1 MRVLVLNPGSSTLKA
16 SLVDAGG
23 DRIAAS
29 EAEWPP
35 SPDDAL
41 EAPSVV
47 RAALDAL
54 PDGADA
60 VGYRVVHG
68 GSAYRVPAPV
78 DDRLLETVER
88 LDELAP
94 LHNRRAA
101 LVMRAARDA
110 KADLPHVACFDTAF
124 HASLPEEA
132 WRYALPRDW
141 VDAHG
146 IRRFG
151 FHGLSVAWAVRR
163 AGELLD
169 RPSDELAIIVAHLGS
184 GSSVTAVEEGRSI
197 ATSMGFT
204 PYEGLVMGSR
214 SGSVDPGILLHLL
227 RHGVS
232 ADALADGL
240 ATQSGLRGMAGSADV
255 RELLGRAGRGDTVA
269 RLALDVFERSAAA
282 GIAAMA
288 SALPRLDALVFTG
301 GIGEHAAPVRSG
313 IARRLAVLGVPRELM
328 EDPDGD
334 AVLAPGP
341 PALLA
346 VRSREDRV
354 IADLV
359 AGLVS
364 G

>member
-1 MRVLVLNPGSSTLKA
+1 MRVLVLNAGSSTLKA
-16 SLVDAGG
+16 SLVEAGG

-35 SPDDAL
+35 SPDDPAT
-41 EAPSVV
+41 APSVV
-47 RAALDAL
+47 RTALSAL
-54 PDGADA
+54 PRSADA

-68 GSAYRVPAPV
+68 GSEYRAPARV
-78 DDRLLETVER
+78 DDRLLAAVER

-101 LVMRAARDA
+101 LVMRAGREALP
-110 KADLPHVACFDTAF
+110 DLAHVACFDTAF

-132 WRYALPRDW
+132 RRYALPEDW
-141 VDAHG
+141 VEAHG

-163 AGELLD
+163 AGELLE
-169 RPSDELAIIVAHLGS
+169 RPPAELALVVAHLGS
-184 GSSVTAVEEGRSI
+184 GSSVTAVAAGRSV

-214 SGSVDPGILLHLL
+214 SGSVDPGILVHLL
-227 RHGVS
+227 RHGLG
-232 ADALADGL
+232 ADAVADGL
-240 ATQSGLRGMAGSADV
+240 ATRSGLRALAGSADV
-255 RELLGRAGRGDTVA
+255 RELLRRAEDGEPAA

-282 GIAAMA
+282 GIAAVA

-301 GIGEHAAPVRSG
+301 GIGEHAAPVRAG
-313 IARRLAVLGVPRELM
+313 IARRLAVLGVPDMVAESRG
-328 EDPDGD
+328 DD

-341 PALLA
+341 PAALV
-346 VRSREDRV
+346 VRAREDRV
-354 IADLV
+354 IADEV
-359 AGLVS
+359 AELQGS
-364 G
+364 

>member
-16 SLVDAGG
+16 SLVEAGG

-35 SPDDAL
+35 SPDDSAT
-41 EAPSVV
+41 APSVV
-47 RAALDAL
+47 RGALASL
-54 PDGADA
+54 PRDVDA

-68 GSAYRVPAPV
+68 GSEYQAPASV
-78 DDRLLETVER
+78 DDRLLATVER

-101 LVMRAARDA
+101 LVMRAGRAALQDVA
-110 KADLPHVACFDTAF
+110 HVACFDTAF
-124 HASLPEEA
+124 HASLPQEA
-132 WRYALPRDW
+132 WRYALPAEW
-141 VDAHG
+141 AGPHG

-163 AGELLD
+163 AAELLD
-169 RPSDELAIIVAHLGS
+169 RSPAEVALVVAHLGS
-184 GSSVTAVEEGRSI
+184 GSSVTAIDAGRSV

-227 RHGVS
+227 RHDLD

-240 ATQSGLRGMAGSADV
+240 ATRSGLRALAGSADV
-255 RELLGRAGRGDTVA
+255 RELLGRADDGDPVA
-269 RLALDVFERSAAA
+269 RLALGIFERSAAA
-282 GIAAMA
+282 GIAAAA
-288 SALPRLDALVFTG
+288 SALRRLDALVFTG
-301 GIGEHAAPVRSG
+301 GIGEHAVPVRGG
-313 IARRLAVLGVPRELM
+313 IASRLAVLGVPSTLA

-334 AVLAPGP
+334 AILAHGP
-341 PALLA
+341 PAVLVVHA
-346 VRSREDRV
+346 REDRV
-354 IADLV
+354 IADEVAELV
-359 AGLVS
+359 RG
-364 G
+364 